1 MSAKKRTRSQLP
13 KSNPAAV
20 TPIPQQ
26 EPLESAAAYQEPVQA
41 PISSE
46 ALALIQRLEEL
57 RDSRVITF
65 FANPDVIVRG
75 DVPLQ
80 VYEQLR
86 RIGKVPRLDLFVHGT
101 GGQTEVP
108 WRLITLIRDFC
119 QHFGVLIPY
128 MAYSAATHLAM
139 GADEIVMGPMSELS
153 PVDQARSHPLL
164 PKEQEDAPPLTIS
177 VQDLRHCIEFLK
189 REGGEYTPE
198 SLASIYVA
206 LFDKIHP
213 LALGAIEQSYALGR
227 LISEKALSTHMNPE
241 TEKDQIERIV
251 NAFSEKFFSHHYR
264 IGWKEAKETG
274 LKVTYVDDELWE
286 TMWKLYG
293 HYDAYR
299 EIARPIGEQPSTV
312 AKPIVWIDSTVQ
324 RRILEETYVIT
335 EEKER
340 PGVQRLQT
348 MGARW
353 LAMDWQSGLEEQKTP
368 VTSIAT
374 GE

>member
-1 MSAKKRTRSQLP
+1 MGAKKRMQSQHPRSRPEITLP
-13 KSNPAAV
+13 PQQVPLRAV
-20 TPIPQQ
+20 TM
-26 EPLESAAAYQEPVQA
+26 SKDAVQVPA
-41 PISSE
+41 SGE

-86 RIGKVPRLDLFVHGT
+86 RIGKVPRLDLFVHCT

-108 WRLITLIRDFC
+108 WRMITLIRNFC
-119 QHFGVLIPY
+119 QHFGVLVPY

-153 PVDQARSHPLL
+153 PVDPARSHPLL
-164 PKEQEDAPPLTIS
+164 PKEREGGPSLTIS

-227 LISEKALSTHMNPE
+227 LISEKVLSTHMNPE
-241 TEKDQIERIV
+241 TEGEQIKNITQT
-251 NAFSEKFFSHHYR
+251 FSEKFFSHHYR
-264 IGWKEAKETG
+264 IGWKEAKEIG

-286 TMWKLYG
+286 MMWKLYG

-299 EIARPIGEQPSTV
+299 AIAKPIGEQPSKV
-312 AKPIVWIDSTVQ
+312 AKPIIWIDSNVQ
-324 RRILEETYVIT
+324 RRILEETYTIS

-340 PGVQRLQT
+340 PGVRQLQPV
-348 MGARW
+348 GARW
-353 LAMDWQSGLEEQKTP
+353 LALDWQSSLEEQQSPAAT
-368 VTSIAT
+368 IAA

>member
-1 MSAKKRTRSQLP
+1 MS
-13 KSNPAAV
+13 
-20 TPIPQQ
+20 Q
-26 EPLESAAAYQEPVQA
+26 ESVQV
-41 PISSE
+41 PSSGE

-57 RDSRVITF
+57 RGSRVITF

-86 RIGKVPRLDLFVHGT
+86 RIGKVPHLDLFVHGT

-153 PVDQARSHPLL
+153 PVDPARSHPLL
-164 PKEQEDAPPLTIS
+164 PKEWEGGPPLTIS

-241 TEKDQIERIV
+241 TERERIEHIV
-251 NAFSEKFFSHHYR
+251 HAFSEKFFSHHYR

-286 TMWKLYG
+286 TMWELYG

-299 EIARPIGEQPSTV
+299 AIARPIGEQPSKV
-312 AKPIVWIDSTVQ
+312 AKPIVWIDSTAQ
-324 RRILEETYVIT
+324 RRILEETYTIS

-340 PGVQRLQT
+340 QGVQQLQPV
-348 MGARW
+348 GARW
-353 LAMDWQSGLEEQKTP
+353 LALDWQSSLEEQKSPAAT
-368 VTSIAT
+368 IAA